1 MYERTTQKVFSFFEG
16 KQHQT
21 HFATEQDVAEELFE
35 LLSEA
40 RELYLQNVIADGK
53 RYSRYVDD
61 FINSHRYINCDNTV
75 CRNCHE
81 MNIHI
86 VKGLLT
92 ECSHLIQLLFT
103 ASDFPFEECM
113 ELRRQYDRSEPLPTP
128 LVHRTAKVTD
138 APPLS
143 FGCNFTEEQM
153 TGIVSCANTYHL
165 FCVSMLRIEDMEA
178 LFSCKEGFHIR
189 VNNLRHVVILFD
201 ALLENSLIQSRWQSV
216 LDKGRFLQSKDGK
229 RFITAPN
236 LSSALSA
243 VRKNMTSVAYGIK
256 RVIKELKI

>member
-1 MYERTTQKVFSFFEG
+1 M
-16 KQHQT
+16 
-21 HFATEQDVAEELFE
+21 
-35 LLSEA
+35 
-40 RELYLQNVIADGK
+40 
-53 RYSRYVDD
+53 DD
-61 FINSHRYINCDNTV
+61 FINSHRYINCDSAV

-92 ECSHLIQLLFT
+92 ECAHLIQPLFT
-103 ASDFPFEECM
+103 ASDFSFEECV

-128 LVHRTAKVTD
+128 IVHRVAKVTD

-143 FGCNFTEEQM
+143 FDCNFTQEQM

-178 LFSCKEGFHIR
+178 LFSCKEGFYIR

-201 ALLENSLIQSRWQSV
+201 ALLENSFIQSRWQSV
-216 LDKGRFLQSKDGK
+216 LDKGRFLQSKDGS
-229 RFITAPN
+229 RFISASN

-256 RVIKELKI
+256 RVIKELKL

>member
-1 MYERTTQKVFSFFEG
+1 M
-16 KQHQT
+16 
-21 HFATEQDVAEELFE
+21 
-35 LLSEA
+35 
-40 RELYLQNVIADGK
+40 
-53 RYSRYVDD
+53 DD
-61 FINSHRYINCDNTV
+61 FINGHRYINCDSAV

-92 ECSHLIQLLFT
+92 ECAHLIQPLFT
-103 ASDFPFEECM
+103 ASDFSFEECV

-128 LVHRTAKVTD
+128 IVHRVAKVTD

-143 FGCNFTEEQM
+143 FDCNFTQEQM

-165 FCVSMLRIEDMEA
+165 FCVSMLCVEDMEA

-201 ALLENSLIQSRWQSV
+201 ALLENSFIQSRWQSV
-216 LDKGRFLQSKDGK
+216 LDKGRFLQSKDGS
-229 RFITAPN
+229 RFISASN

-256 RVIKELKI
+256 RVIKELKL

>member
-1 MYERTTQKVFSFFEG
+1 M
-16 KQHQT
+16 
-21 HFATEQDVAEELFE
+21 
-35 LLSEA
+35 
-40 RELYLQNVIADGK
+40 
-53 RYSRYVDD
+53 DD
-61 FINSHRYINCDNTV
+61 FINSHRYINCDNAV

-92 ECSHLIQLLFT
+92 DCAHLIQPFFT
-103 ASDFPFEECM
+103 ASDFSFEECM

-128 LVHRTAKVTD
+128 VVHRADKVTD
-138 APPLS
+138 ASPLS
-143 FGCNFTEEQM
+143 FGCNFTQEQM

-165 FCVSMLRIEDMEA
+165 FCVSMLYVADMEA

-216 LDKGRFLQSKDGK
+216 LDKGRFLQSKDGT
-229 RFITAPN
+229 RFISASS
-236 LSSALSA
+236 LSSALSV
-243 VRKNMTSVAYGIK
+243 VRGNMTSVAYGIK
-256 RVIKELKI
+256 RTIAQLKE

>member
-1 MYERTTQKVFSFFEG
+1 M
-16 KQHQT
+16 
-21 HFATEQDVAEELFE
+21 
-35 LLSEA
+35 
-40 RELYLQNVIADGK
+40 IADGK

-61 FINSHRYINCDNTV
+61 FINSHRYINCDNAV

-92 ECSHLIQLLFT
+92 ECAHFIEPLFR
-103 ASDFPFEECM
+103 ASDFSFEECV
-113 ELRRQYDRSEPLPTP
+113 ELRRQYDSVEPLPTP
-128 LVHRTAKVTD
+128 IVHRNDGLVK

-143 FGCNFTEEQM
+143 FGCNFTQEQM

-165 FCVSMLRIEDMEA
+165 FCVSMLCVEDMEA

-201 ALLENSLIQSRWQSV
+201 ALLENSLIQFRWQSV
-216 LDKGRFLQSKDGK
+216 LDKGRFLQSKDGS
-229 RFITAPN
+229 RFITASN

-243 VRKNMTSVAYGIK
+243 VRNNKTAVAYSIRRAIGL
-256 RVIKELKI
+256 LKASANKSTM